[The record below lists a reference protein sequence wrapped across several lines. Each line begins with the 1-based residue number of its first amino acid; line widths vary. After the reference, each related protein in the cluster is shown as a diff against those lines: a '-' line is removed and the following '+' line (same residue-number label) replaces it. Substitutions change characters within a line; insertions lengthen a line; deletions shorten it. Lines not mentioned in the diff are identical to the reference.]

1 MHPASY
7 IAFGRA
13 LRKLRKDDLSLYS
26 RLDRSFIS
34 GLENGEKAP
43 SLLTITALARAL
55 QIF

>member
-1 MHPASY
+1 M
-7 IAFGRA
+7 
-13 LRKLRKDDLSLYS
+13 RKLRKDDLSLYS